1 MTNLNSI
8 PPHSYFLTLL
18 FQWISRSLDMKSL
31 LLVDFRAGSL
41 AKRQHRKLPVR
52 ATTCHGNQAR
62 VTRAQVDTLR
72 GELPNGC

>member
-1 MTNLNSI
+1 
-8 PPHSYFLTLL
+8 
-18 FQWISRSLDMKSL
+18 MKSL

-52 ATTCHGNQAR
+52 AATCHGNQAR

-72 GELPNGC
+72 GKLPNGC